1 MARPR
6 KTLAEFS
13 RVYLRSL
20 ECRAV
25 FVEIGDEDDDDHFA
39 AHVAEGM
46 KKAKMVLVPRDP

>member
-1 MARPR
+1 VDRPR

-20 ECRAV
+20 ECPAIVPKIR
-25 FVEIGDEDDDDHFA
+25 GEDDDDHFA

-46 KKAKMVLVPRDP
+46 KRAKLVLVPRDP

>member
-1 MARPR
+1 VDRPR

-20 ECRAV
+20 ECPAIV
-25 FVEIGDEDDDDHFA
+25 PEIRGEHDGDHFA

-46 KKAKMVLVPRDP
+46 KRAKLVLVPRAP